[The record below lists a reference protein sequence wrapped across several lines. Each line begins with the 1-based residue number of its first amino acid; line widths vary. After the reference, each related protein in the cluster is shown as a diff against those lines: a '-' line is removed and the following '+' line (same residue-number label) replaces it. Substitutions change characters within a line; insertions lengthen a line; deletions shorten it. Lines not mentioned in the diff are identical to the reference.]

1 MNRRADGPMA
11 TSSSIRLLA
20 GHNNNSSY
28 RFKNQLRVYLW
39 CGETSDAFVQL
50 VKLELDLMMPLD
62 ASFGRQG

>member
-28 RFKNQLRVYLW
+28 RFKNH
-39 CGETSDAFVQL
+39 GETSDAFVQL